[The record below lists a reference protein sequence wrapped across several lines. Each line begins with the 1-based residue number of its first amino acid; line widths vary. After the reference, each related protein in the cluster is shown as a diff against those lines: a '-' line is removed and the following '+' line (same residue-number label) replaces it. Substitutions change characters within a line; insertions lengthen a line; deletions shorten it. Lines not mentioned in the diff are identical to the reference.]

1 MFNKKNKEENKL
13 ALAIDV
19 LTQQLEAADPGSEQQ
34 SNIAKSIEVL
44 KKAQS
49 HEKDKSI
56 SPDVALTVGGNLAG
70 IIAILSF
77 ERVNVIATKAL
88 GFVLKS
94 KI

>member
-1 MFNKKNKEENKL
+1 MFKKNKEQSKL
-13 ALAIDV
+13 DIAIDE
-19 LTQQLEAADPGSEQQ
+19 LTRQLEASEPGSEVQT
-34 SNIAKSIEVL
+34 NIAKSIEVL

-70 IIAILSF
+70 IVAILSF
-77 ERVNVIATKAL
+77 EKLNVITSKAI